1 MIFYRKERRQV
12 KIDISPLIDV
22 VLSLVIFFIL
32 STTFIQKYGLKL
44 ELPKSKKGEISQETT
59 ITVIVDREGKIY
71 LDKAVVPEQEL
82 KTILE
87 DKLKIAKEK
96 KVIVK
101 ADYKLEYGKIV
112 KIMDIIR
119 DSGATGL
126 SIATTKE
133 KESSGASLE

>member
-44 ELPKSKKGEISQETT
+44 ELPKSKRGEISQETT

-87 DKLKIAKEK
+87 DKLKMVKEK

-119 DSGATGL
+119 DSGADGL

-133 KESSGASLE
+133 KESSAAE

>member
-44 ELPKSKKGEISQETT
+44 ELPKSKRGEISQETT

-87 DKLKIAKEK
+87 DKLKMVKEK

-119 DSGATGL
+119 DSGADGL

-133 KESSGASLE
+133 KESSVAE